1 MDIRRK
7 EGNRNL
13 VPVPIP
19 RVPTPRPPLPFK
31 LRYRNWNILIV
42 TYLAIVP
49 CNCNIKIV
57 LLLRTLF
64 SMLLRMLPKF
74 HGGRLA
80 PSAVDEYERRESDS
94 FSIYSKPISPRP
106 RRSEW
111 VNPRLI
117 TQRILTY
124 SVFKASYQYPL
135 PNIVG
140 LIDHLFYHLYTIA
153 STKIQSSTRLGKA
166 IAVSR
171 DHSFGL
177 SSILMDY
184 CGLVVRSRESTL
196 LFTRELDFAET
207 SFESRFQA
215 FHITAMRDNQAAA
228 AAKFFSSLSRRW
240 ACPAAAVS
248 GSVPHVPGR
257 RKRRG
262 GCVPRNEPAAWLMAK
277 CRWPPINLLP
287 SKMAPEEGRM
297 AESARA
303 QINYIQVSEGRSPC
317 APKGSPASGSRGPHT
332 PSGNF
337 ILRLQAYGAT
347 CLLNDFQNFFPAQIL
362 DFLVPGQ
369 FVEQPCHRGRR
380 TFNSTDENDKCL

>member
-64 SMLLRMLPKF
+64 SMLLPDKPSTEKIRM
-74 HGGRLA
+74 GQ
-80 PSAVDEYERRESDS
+80 PSTHHAV
-94 FSIYSKPISPRP
+94 FSPYSSQIPPTLDICF
-106 RRSEW
+106 
-111 VNPRLI
+111 
-117 TQRILTY
+117 QFFFF
-124 SVFKASYQYPL
+124 FKY
-135 PNIVG
+135 
-140 LIDHLFYHLYTIA
+140 
-153 STKIQSSTRLGKA
+153 RLGKA